1 MEYVLDEATQCFRLL
16 TSEVMATSKWEKTEK
31 ENPQMLFDI
40 QKFLLSKKLNDLT
53 AELKGEKCPI
63 QYLFSVF

>member
-31 ENPQMLFDI
+31 ENPQLSSKVQNI
-40 QKFLLSKKLNDLT
+40 LLSKK
-53 AELKGEKCPI
+53 G
-63 QYLFSVF
+63 FMF